1 LRAGLFDL
9 DDVKDVPLVGPA
21 FAHVAAE
28 HGQTDRMRTIHM
40 GISQMIGVM
49 VGDVLAETRRRLDES
64 EVDSPEAVRALDH
77 QVAAFSEEIA
87 DADRAVKAFL
97 YENMYRHHIVNRMTS
112 KARRV
117 VTEMFD
123 LLFREPELLPT
134 DWRARA
140 QEKDEH
146 GRAEVIADYIA
157 GRTDRYALELHRKL
171 FDPDVV

>member
-1 LRAGLFDL
+1 
-9 DDVKDVPLVGPA
+9 
-21 FAHVAAE
+21 
-28 HGQTDRMRTIHM
+28 
-40 GISQMIGVM
+40 
-49 VGDVLAETRRRLDES
+49 
-64 EVDSPEAVRALDH
+64 
-77 QVAAFSEEIA
+77 
-87 DADRAVKAFL
+87 
-97 YENMYRHHIVNRMTS
+97 MTS

-146 GRAEVIADYIA
+146 GRAHVIADYIA
-157 GRTDRYALELHRKL
+157 GMTDRYALELHRKL